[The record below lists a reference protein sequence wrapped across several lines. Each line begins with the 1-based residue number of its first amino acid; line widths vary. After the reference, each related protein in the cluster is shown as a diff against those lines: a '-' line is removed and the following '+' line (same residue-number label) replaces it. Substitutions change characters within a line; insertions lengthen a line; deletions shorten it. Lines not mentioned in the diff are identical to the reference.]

1 MVALRG
7 DIAWRIEPARFPAD
21 GGAVR
26 ALFEQYARSLDVS
39 LCFQGFDQELATLPG
54 DYATPHGGV
63 WLARAGDAA
72 VACVALRP
80 LAAASAVT
88 PHPAAA
94 AHSHAHR
101 DLEAHPDAEPVAE
114 LKRLYVTPQARG
126 AGLGRWL
133 AATALEHARAAG
145 YRRVKLDTLAGM
157 NEARRLYA
165 SLGFV
170 PCAPY
175 YPNPLAGVLYFERTL

>member
-1 MVALRG
+1 VAPRAE
-7 DIAWRIEPARFPAD
+7 IAWRIEPARFPAD
-21 GGAVR
+21 GRAVR
-26 ALFEQYARSLDVS
+26 ALFEEYARSLDVS
-39 LCFQGFDQELATLPG
+39 LCFQGFDRELATLPG
-54 DYATPHGGV
+54 DYAPPRGGV
-63 WLARAGDAA
+63 WLARASDAP

-80 LAAASAVT
+80 LGAASAFT
-88 PHPAAA
+88 PHPAGRAQ
-94 AHSHAHR
+94 SHARR
-101 DLEAHPDAEPVAE
+101 DLEDDPAAEPAAE
-114 LKRLYVTPQARG
+114 LKRLYGAPQARG
-126 AGLGRWL
+126 AGLGRRL

-145 YRRVKLDTLAGM
+145 YRRVKLDTLRGM